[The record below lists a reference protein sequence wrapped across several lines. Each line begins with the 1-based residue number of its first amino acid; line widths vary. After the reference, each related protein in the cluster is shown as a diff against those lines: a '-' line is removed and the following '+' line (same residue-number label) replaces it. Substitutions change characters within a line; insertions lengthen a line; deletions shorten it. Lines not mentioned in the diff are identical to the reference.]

1 MNFYYLLIK
10 KDFCCFLLAKK
21 NDKINIKKKFS
32 FIRLPFYFILLGK
45 ERDYKQN
52 NFIKVRIPR
61 NKKLFF
67 LYFLILMRIIC
78 VNNKGKFKENEIFI

>member
-45 ERDYKQN
+45 ERDCK
-52 NFIKVRIPR
+52 
-61 NKKLFF
+61 
-67 LYFLILMRIIC
+67 
-78 VNNKGKFKENEIFI
+78 

>member
-45 ERDYKQN
+45 ERDCKQN
-52 NFIKVRIPR
+52 NFIKVKISR

-67 LYFLILMRIIC
+67 IFF
-78 VNNKGKFKENEIFI
+78 NFNENYMSE